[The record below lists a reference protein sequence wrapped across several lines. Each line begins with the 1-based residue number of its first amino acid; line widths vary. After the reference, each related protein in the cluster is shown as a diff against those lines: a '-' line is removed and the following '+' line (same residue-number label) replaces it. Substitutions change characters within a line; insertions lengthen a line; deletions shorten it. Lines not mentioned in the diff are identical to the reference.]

1 MHSETV
7 LFIGIT
13 GSILTSSIMWM
24 WLKEPLREVIA
35 QLCDQPGT
43 PDFWSRYTLLM
54 LLTAPLAIVI
64 FFSPDHIVSTV
75 DALRR
80 ILLAILSGHF
90 AAFALVGR
98 SLFNAANRI
107 PPITAPIKKE

>member
-1 MHSETV
+1 MYSETV
-7 LFIGIT
+7 LLIGIAS
-13 GSILTSSIMWM
+13 SILTSSIMWL
-24 WLKEPLREVIA
+24 WLKAPLREVIT
-35 QLCDQPGT
+35 QLCDQPGS

-64 FFSPDHIVSTV
+64 FFSPDQTVCTV

-80 ILLAILSGHF
+80 ILLAILLGHF

-98 SLFNAANRI
+98 SLFKAANRV
-107 PPITAPIKKE
+107 PPVVAAIKQE